1 MRENNEEI
9 TEQLENLNAALELAR
24 EKLSEQDTLLR
35 QLTSLPF
42 SHATVVALNREKK
55 SVAVSAGNQLLD
67 VNMPFDAEMREL
79 LTPGGDVLLNMQ
91 TMQIVQSSNFRPG
104 GDTAAVRK
112 VIDDT
117 FVEVD
122 YQSSSKVVFRGM
134 MTHKLEKGDQ
144 VVLDQNAT
152 IVVRNLGKDKKFV
165 TSSPEGI
172 TWDDIGGLDAA
183 KEALIEAVE
192 LPQRRPDLFK
202 FYGKKP
208 PSGILLY
215 GPPGCGKTML
225 GKATA
230 TAIAKAHRGDGS
242 GFLYMKGPEILD
254 RYVGVAESAIRQTFQ
269 WARKY
274 HSDHGYPAVLF
285 IDEADA
291 ILSKRGSGVS
301 SDIERTI
308 VPMFLTEMSGM
319 EDSGAIVILA
329 TNRADILDPAV
340 TREGRIDRKIKV
352 DRPNLKSAESIFEI
366 HLKGVPFNNGFTI
379 QELSRCAAEDVFSP
393 DHVLYEIRKRS
404 GDIMKFTLANL
415 IHGGMIAG
423 IVDRATSIALQR
435 DLTRKDNKKTGVKKD
450 DITVAVR
457 DVFLQNK
464 ALGHTDEL
472 SEFVHDFR
480 DEIVGIQK
488 LHQGYN

>member
-9 TEQLENLNAALELAR
+9 DGQLENLNAALELAR

-42 SHATVVALNREKK
+42 SHATVVSVNRDAN
-55 SVAVSAGNQLLD
+55 SVTISAGSQIIDVQLP
-67 VNMPFDAEMREL
+67 VEAAVRKH

-91 TMQIVQSSNFRPG
+91 TMQIVKASEFKPG

-134 MTHKLEKGDQ
+134 VALKLEKGDQ

-165 TSSPEGI
+165 TSSPDGI
-172 TWDDIGGLDAA
+172 TWDDIGGLDSA

-192 LPQRRPDLFK
+192 LPQQRPDLFK

-208 PSGILLY
+208 ASGILLY

-230 TAIAKAHRGDGS
+230 TAIAKAHRGDAS

-274 HSDHGYPAVLF
+274 RNDHGYPAVLF

-291 ILSKRGSGVS
+291 ILSKRGSGIS

-308 VPMFLTEMSGM
+308 VPMFLTEMSGL

-352 DRPNLKSAESIFEI
+352 DRPTLKSAEDIFKI
-366 HLKGVPFNNGFTI
+366 HLKGVPFFNGFTVKD
-379 QELSRCAAEDVFSP
+379 LARCAAEDVFSP
-393 DHVLYEIRKRS
+393 NHVLYEIRKRS
-404 GDIMKFTLANL
+404 GDVMKFTLANL
-415 IHGGMIAG
+415 VHGGMIAG

-435 DLTRKDNKKTGVKKD
+435 DLAGKKKTGIKKD

-464 ALGHTDEL
+464 DLGHTDEL
-472 SEFVHDFR
+472 TEFVHDFR